1 MNNEGFDPNDD
12 LGYHYMKGGILPTI
26 SSNDEYRTGDA
37 LMARLF
43 YSYDNRYMIT
53 GTVRR
58 DGYSAFG
65 QKKSSGG
72 IPSVAVGWV
81 FSDEPFFEEVKLV
94 GLWKAKVL
102 MGIKW

>member
-1 MNNEGFDPNDD
+1 MKDLIRMMILDIIIWKVEYCLQLVVMMNIEPVIQKRFIREYPADSNWGEYRPRIFLSKRRIAISPNR
-12 LGYHYMKGGILPTI
+12 TI

-58 DGYSAFG
+58 
-65 QKKSSGG
+65 
-72 IPSVAVGWV
+72 P
-81 FSDEPFFEEVKLV
+81 
-94 GLWKAKVL
+94 
-102 MGIKW
+102 